1 MVCGGVWLLSG
12 VASAV
17 KVMLAGAPNWVL
29 VAGAVSVTVGGVATL
44 MVLAVET
51 LLPPRLSVALA
62 VKV

>member
-1 MVCGGVWLLSG
+1 MVWPASA
-12 VASAV
+12 VASAL
-17 KVMLAGAPNWVL
+17 KVMVAGAPNWLAVT
-29 VAGAVSVTVGGVATL
+29 GAVRVAVGGVATL

>member
-1 MVCGGVWLLSG
+1 MVF
-12 VASAV
+12 A
-17 KVMLAGAPNWVL
+17 
-29 VAGAVSVTVGGVATL
+29 AGAVSVTVGGVATL